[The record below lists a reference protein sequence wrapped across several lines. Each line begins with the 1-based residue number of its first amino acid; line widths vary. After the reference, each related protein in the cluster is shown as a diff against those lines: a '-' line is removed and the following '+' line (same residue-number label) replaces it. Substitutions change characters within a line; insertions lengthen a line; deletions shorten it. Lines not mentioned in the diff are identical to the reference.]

1 MATLPQGLFG
11 GMGTPEEMQRQ
22 LTEQKALQF
31 ANMTPQQQ
39 TSYNIYKNTGNL
51 GRGLA
56 GAFGVD
62 VQDPAI
68 KRATMLRQMASQFD
82 TNSVEG
88 LKQMAQALQS
98 TDPELGFQVMQRA
111 QAMELAQAK
120 TLTQEAQAAKSLAE
134 QGKILRGEAKDEQL
148 RAELASLPPEADDK
162 AVESI
167 VRKYGKPDDIFK
179 TLERRSTAEANRIAK
194 AELEREK
201 AEQRELE
208 KQRDRDFKQQLVAM
222 TAAAKSSM
230 TGVQR
235 ELAEQRLA
243 DLKSKQTDKEE
254 KKEAAK
260 QFAINH
266 ANKVVED
273 VTAAKSLVSGT
284 TSGLVGKGS
293 SFVPGTDAYNLNQRL
308 LTIKANLGFDR
319 LQQMR
324 DASPTGGA
332 LGQVAVQELQA
343 LQATVGSLELGQ
355 TKQELQKNLDKIELH
370 YNNWLSTVGGT
381 PTKPPAAAT
390 PAPAAAGWSIKPK
403 S

>member
-62 VQDPAI
+62 IQDPAI

>member
-31 ANMTPQQQ
+31 ATMTPQQQ

-230 TGVQR
+230 IGVQR